1 MLVIVFETVSHT
13 AEAGLELTTLSRMTL
28 VSSSSVSCLLST
40 GITGV
45 QHHIQFIGGWLWGEH
60 PDLHGIPGRFP
71 TDSAIAPM
79 PGFLTLLLLSGMG
92 LQKGG
97 GGQNRSSLT
106 ELPHCSRP
114 CKAKPP
120 P

>member
-45 QHHIQFIGGWLWGEH
+45 QHHIQFIGGWL
-60 PDLHGIPGRFP
+60 
-71 TDSAIAPM
+71 
-79 PGFLTLLLLSGMG
+79 
-92 LQKGG
+92 GG
-97 GGQNRSSLT
+97 GAPRSSWDTRQVSNQLSYCPNAWFFGFIVVKWDGAS
-106 ELPHCSRP
+106 EGWGR
-114 CKAKPP
+114 AEQR
-120 P
+120 